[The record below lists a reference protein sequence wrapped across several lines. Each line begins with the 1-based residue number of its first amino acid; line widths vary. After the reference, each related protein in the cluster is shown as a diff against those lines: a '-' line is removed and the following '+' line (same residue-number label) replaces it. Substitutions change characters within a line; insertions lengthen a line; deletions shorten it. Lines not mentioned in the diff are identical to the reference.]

1 MDLNSAFNAGLR
13 GLQSAQHS
21 ATRSAEVIAR
31 QSGNLAESET
41 METAL
46 VETATAETQ
55 AAAATH
61 VVRAADETLGSLI
74 DTRA

>member
-21 ATRSAEVIAR
+21 ATRSAEVVAR
-31 QSGNLAESET
+31 KSGSLAESET
-41 METAL
+41 IETAL
-46 VETATAETQ
+46 VEAATAQTQ
-55 AAAATH
+55 ASAATN